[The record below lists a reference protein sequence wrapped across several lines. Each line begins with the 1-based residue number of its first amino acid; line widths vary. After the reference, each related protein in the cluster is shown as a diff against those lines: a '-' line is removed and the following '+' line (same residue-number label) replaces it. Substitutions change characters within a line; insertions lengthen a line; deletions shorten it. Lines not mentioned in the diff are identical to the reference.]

1 MGMALD
7 TYRGAATVS
16 YPIESKVN
24 GMTSTRKTTLIR
36 TALFLPVGLAALALT
51 ACVGDPKF
59 PQGNEH
65 DGNTSQ
71 RAVEN
76 PSAMVTQ
83 DEMMEPDLLEPR
95 EDEVSDADAFP
106 EQGIDG
112 GYEPVREAA
121 VVPMPTGTSVATV
134 PATTYPSTQ
143 TQLPTSLSATS
154 DSRFAQTAMSGSA
167 TEIALARVAVT
178 KAESPEVRS
187 FAQQMLNDH
196 RQIATNIDNFAL
208 QRGYVVNWS
217 ITPEQQAT
225 IDRLNTLNGAAFDD
239 AYMQEMVNAHQKTV
253 SMLQAQ
259 SNSGTETATLARET
273 LPTVEHHL
281 MMARDID
288 ARV

>member
-1 MGMALD
+1 
-7 TYRGAATVS
+7 
-16 YPIESKVN
+16 
-24 GMTSTRKTTLIR
+24 MTSTRKTTLMR
-36 TALFLPVGLAALALT
+36 AASFMTIGFATLALT

-59 PQGNEH
+59 SSGNEH
-65 DGNTSQ
+65 DNNISQ
-71 RAVEN
+71 RAVET
-76 PSAMVTQ
+76 PTAMVTT
-83 DEMMEPDLLEPR
+83 DEQMETDLLQPR
-95 EDEVSDADAFP
+95 EDEVTDASAYP
-106 EQGIDG
+106 EQGVDPA
-112 GYEPVREAA
+112 YEPVREAA
-121 VVPMPTGTSVATV
+121 VVPMPAPASVAMV

-143 TQLPTSLSATS
+143 TQLPTSLSPTS
-154 DSRFAQTAMSGSA
+154 DSRFTQTAMSGSA

-178 KAESPEVRS
+178 KTQSPEVRS
-187 FAQQMLNDH
+187 FAQQMLDDH

-225 IDRLNTLNGAAFDD
+225 IDRLSAMDGAAFDD
-239 AYMQEMVNAHQKTV
+239 AYMQEMVRAHQNTV

>member
-1 MGMALD
+1 
-7 TYRGAATVS
+7 
-16 YPIESKVN
+16 
-24 GMTSTRKTTLIR
+24 MTPTRKTTLMK
-36 TALFLPVGLAALALT
+36 TALFLPVGFAALALT

-59 PQGNEH
+59 PKGNEQ

-83 DEMMEPDLLEPR
+83 DEMMETDLLQPR
-95 EDEVSDADAFP
+95 EDELTDANAYP
-106 EQGIDG
+106 ELGVDPA
-112 GYEPVREAA
+112 YEPVREAA
-121 VVPMPTGTSVATV
+121 VVPMPTNTSVAMV

-143 TQLPTSLSATS
+143 TQLPTSLTATS
-154 DSRFAQTAMSGSA
+154 DSHFTQTAMSGSA
-167 TEIALARVAVT
+167 TEIALARIAVT
-178 KAESPEVRS
+178 KAEAPEVRS

-208 QRGYVVNWS
+208 QRGYVVNWT

-225 IDRLNTLNGAAFDD
+225 IDRLNALSGAAFDD
-239 AYMQEMVNAHQKTV
+239 AYMQEMVSAHQKTV

-259 SNSGTETATLARET
+259 SSSGTETATLARDT

>member
-1 MGMALD
+1 MAPAD
-7 TYRGAATVS
+7 GAAPPVS
-16 YPIESKVN
+16 YPSDSKVN
-24 GMTSTRKTTLIR
+24 DMTSTRKILMR
-36 TALFLPVGLAALALT
+36 SAFLPLGIAALALT

-59 PQGNEH
+59 SAGTDK
-65 DGNTSQ
+65 DGNASY
-71 RAVEN
+71 RATKN
-76 PSAMVTQ
+76 QSALVTQ
-83 DEMMEPDLLEPR
+83 DEMMETDLLQPR
-95 EDEVSDADAFP
+95 EDELTDANAYP
-106 EQGIDG
+106 EIGVDR

-121 VVPMPTGTSVATV
+121 VVPMPTSTSVAMV

-143 TQLPTSLSATS
+143 TQLPTSLTATS
-154 DSRFAQTAMSGSA
+154 DSRFTQTAMSGSA

-178 KAESPEVRS
+178 KAQSPEVRS

-208 QRGYVVNWS
+208 QRGHVVNWS

-225 IDRLNTLNGAAFDD
+225 IDRLNALNGAAFDD
-239 AYMQEMVNAHQKTV
+239 AYMQEMVRAHESTV
-253 SMLQAQ
+253 SMLRAQ
-259 SNSGTETATLARET
+259 SSSGTETATLARET

>member
-1 MGMALD
+1 
-7 TYRGAATVS
+7 
-16 YPIESKVN
+16 
-24 GMTSTRKTTLIR
+24 MTRTRKSTLMK
-36 TALFLPVGLAALALT
+36 TALLLPVGFTALALT
-51 ACVGDPKF
+51 ACVGDPKY
-59 PQGNEH
+59 PKGNDQ
-65 DGNTSQ
+65 DGNISQ
-71 RAVEN
+71 RAVEDS
-76 PSAMVTQ
+76 SAMVTQ
-83 DEMMEPDLLEPR
+83 DEMMETDLLQPR

-121 VVPMPTGTSVATV
+121 VVPMPTDTSVATL

-154 DSRFAQTAMSGSA
+154 DSRFTQTAMSGSA

-225 IDRLNTLNGAAFDD
+225 IDRLSALEGAAFDD
-239 AYMQEMVNAHQKTV
+239 AYMQEMVRAHQNTAA
-253 SMLQAQ
+253 MMQAQ
-259 SNSGTETATLARET
+259 STSGTETATLARET

-281 MMARDID
+281 TMARDLD